1 MACRLPRFRPAMLR
15 TASTRRP
22 ATSPWATH
30 DTTGRPRHAT
40 VPGVAQLGPAAVA
53 PATIVRRCLV
63 LLALALVAAA
73 PPATAVASP
82 PCPGIRFLVA
92 PALVPRTQLP
102 FDAIVI
108 DADGMTTITNGCPP
122 VPAHVRRR
130 GGRSTLR
137 ARWHACGALRSVRMR
152 AIVDDASC
160 ASLIGTFSAR
170 TTKRRRFQA
179 PRSTCGDGR
188 LDAGGGEQCETL
200 ADCAEGQACGAC
212 VCGSGSSTV
221 SAAGRKKTTTTSTS
235 TTSTSLS
242 TS

>member
-1 MACRLPRFRPAMLR
+1 MLR

-63 LLALALVAAA
+63 LLALALVAA

-92 PALVPRTQLP
+92 PALVPRTELP

-108 DADGMTTITNGCPP
+108 DADGMATITSGCPP

-130 GGRSTLR
+130 GGRRLR
-137 ARWHACGALRSVRMR
+137 RGPGLRRMR
-152 AIVDDASC
+152 VRERVVHRERGGPEEDHHDLDVDDEH
-160 ASLIGTFSAR
+160 LVEHVLERQLEQLDLHHLVDIDDETDDHLYLHLDL
-170 TTKRRRFQA
+170 
-179 PRSTCGDGR
+179 GDDD
-188 LDAGGGEQCETL
+188 LE
-200 ADCAEGQACGAC
+200 
-212 VCGSGSSTV
+212 
-221 SAAGRKKTTTTSTS
+221 
-235 TTSTSLS
+235 
-242 TS
+242 